1 MWLDLTKIEGRHLS
15 LVDQL
20 EQDGEAGGGESAPDG
35 AGQQVPQQGE
45 LPGGVVRP
53 GQPRP
58 GSAQRQAQHQL
69 GGGQAGRRCQQGGK
83 LGGGAS
89 AEQQASRNLRC
100 VQIIQATE

>member
-1 MWLDLTKIEGRHLS
+1 MAWAEQQLARVELCRRNQAVLVVWLDLTKIEGCHLS

-20 EQDGEAGGGESAPDG
+20 EQDREAGGGKSAPDG

-58 GSAQRQAQHQL
+58 RSTQRKAQHQL
-69 GGGQAGRRCQQGGK
+69 SGGQAGRRCQQGG
-83 LGGGAS
+83 
-89 AEQQASRNLRC
+89 
-100 VQIIQATE
+100 